1 MVMKSFALSMS
12 LAVGFLGIASAQ
24 SVGSSNGML
33 TDAGGRVLYTFD
45 KDEAGKSNCNGQCA
59 GNWPPFAAAGES
71 KTAGYSVLT
80 RDDGTKQWALNGKPL
95 YYFVGDAKP
104 GDANGEGKNGV
115 WHTVKAAK

>member
-1 MVMKSFALSMS
+1 MKSFVMGVGLGLSLLGSAL
-12 LAVGFLGIASAQ
+12 AQ
-24 SVGSSNGML
+24 SVANNNGLL

-59 GNWPPFAAAGES
+59 INWPPFAATADT
-71 KTAGYSVLT
+71 KAAAGYGVVT

-104 GDANGEGKNGV
+104 GDSTGEGKNGV

>member
-1 MVMKSFALSMS
+1 MKSFAAGVG
-12 LAVGFLGIASAQ
+12 LALILVGAASAQ
-24 SVGSSNGML
+24 SVSSSNGL
-33 TDAGGRVLYTFD
+33 LADGNGRVLYTFD

-59 GNWPPFAAAGES
+59 VNWPPFGAAADAKPAS
-71 KTAGYSVLT
+71 GYTVVT

-104 GDANGEGKNGV
+104 GDSTGEGKNGV

>member
-1 MVMKSFALSMS
+1 MKSFAMGMT
-12 LAVGFLGIASAQ
+12 LALALIGAASAQ
-24 SVGSSNGML
+24 SVASNNGLL

-59 GNWPPFAAAGES
+59 VNWPPFTAAADSKAVGEY
-71 KTAGYSVLT
+71 TVVT
-80 RDDGTKQWALNGKPL
+80 RDDGAKQWAQKGKPL

-104 GDANGEGKNGV
+104 GDANGEGKMGV

>member
-1 MVMKSFALSMS
+1 MKSFVVGVGLGLAL
-12 LAVGFLGIASAQ
+12 LGSAAAQ
-24 SVGSSNGML
+24 SVASNNGLL

-59 GNWPPFAAAGES
+59 VNWPPFGAAADGKS
-71 KTAGYSVLT
+71 ASGYTLVT

-104 GDANGEGKNGV
+104 GDSTGEGKNGV